1 VTTPRAAV
9 DVGSNSV
16 RLLIVGADGARVRR
30 EMAITRLAAG
40 VDATGHLDDAALER
54 TLRTIARFRDLWVDH
69 GVDGRVR
76 IAATSAV
83 RDASDRQR
91 FFDGVL
97 AATGVPAEVL
107 SGAEEAALAY
117 AGATAAVEVARPTAV
132 IDIGGGS
139 TELIVGDRT
148 GEVAGSV
155 SLQLG
160 CVRITERHLA
170 SDPPSADELAAAHAL
185 IEAQLDHAVTELSR
199 SGVSLS
205 DAASLVAVA
214 GTATT
219 LGALHLGLDRYDEDR
234 IHGARMPAAALAAM
248 ADRLTLMTAAERAE
262 LGPIQPGREDVIHGG
277 ALVLHAAL
285 TRAGLD
291 EVVISE
297 ADSLDGLA
305 ASLAGTWHGVAGP
318 WEPAEPED
326 DNPPVPSAADV

>member
-1 VTTPRAAV
+1 MTTPRAAV

-16 RLLIVGADGARVRR
+16 RLLIVGPDGARVRR
-30 EMAITRLAAG
+30 EMVITRLAAG
-40 VDATGHLDDAALER
+40 VDASGHLDDAALDR
-54 TLRTIARFRDLWVDH
+54 TLETMARFRDLWASY
-69 GVDGRVR
+69 GVDGSVR

-83 RDASDRQR
+83 RDATDRQR

-97 AATGVPAEVL
+97 AATGVQAEVI
-107 SGAEEAALAY
+107 SGEEEAALAY

-139 TELIVGDRT
+139 TELIVGDRY

-160 CVRITERHLA
+160 CVRVTERHLS
-170 SDPPSADELAAAHAL
+170 SDPASAAEIDAARAL
-185 IEAQLDHAVTELSR
+185 IDAQLDRAVEVLGR
-199 SGVSLS
+199 SGVALS
-205 DAASLVAVA
+205 DAASLVGVA

-234 IHGARMPAAALAAM
+234 IHGARVPLAALATL
-248 ADRLTLMTAAERAE
+248 ADRLTAMTAAERAE
-262 LGPIQPGREDVIHGG
+262 LGPVQPGREDVIHGG
-277 ALVLHAAL
+277 AMVLHAAL
-285 TRAGLD
+285 ARTGLG

-305 ASLAGTWHGVAGP
+305 ASLP
-318 WEPAEPED
+318 
-326 DNPPVPSAADV
+326 